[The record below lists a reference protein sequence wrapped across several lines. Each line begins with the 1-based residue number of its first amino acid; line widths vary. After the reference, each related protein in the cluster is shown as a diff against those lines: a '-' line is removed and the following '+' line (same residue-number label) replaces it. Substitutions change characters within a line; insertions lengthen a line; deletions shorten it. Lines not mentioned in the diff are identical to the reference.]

1 MRGGTESEGGSLIEV
16 VQTPAQREILDRI
29 TALMSLLEGHADY
42 VMDGVGPKVI
52 PSVAEIRAKFQRRRK
67 EATWL
72 EQVVRRLLGI
82 DAKLRQYRDGERFV
96 RAVVEQTDMAT
107 FNAVWDRPE
116 NLPTKA
122 ELADPGAWVKR
133 VVTPRQLPA

>member
-1 MRGGTESEGGSLIEV
+1 
-16 VQTPAQREILDRI
+16 
-29 TALMSLLEGHADY
+29 
-42 VMDGVGPKVI
+42 MDGVGPTVI
-52 PSVAEIRAKFQRRRK
+52 PSVAEIREKFQRRRK
-67 EATWL
+67 EATRL

-96 RAVVEQTDMAT
+96 RAVVEQTDMAS
-107 FNAVWDRPE
+107 FNAVWERPE